1 MASSAVCER
10 ELLFQKAELQRQ
22 QQALERQRLH
32 EAEELRQGRET
43 LRALAEEVSLRAAER
58 FQEEDRLLQELK
70 SSRQEIQ
77 LLSAQL
83 VDTQALRAA
92 ARRRRAEAQVLRL
105 RREVEEL
112 NAQVLA
118 QERLAQVYEDSVA
131 ELHLELQHALDEA
144 PAARRA
150 APARAASS
158 AGRSSVAL
166 SRRLSS
172 QLGVMRG
179 GWKGLRW

>member
-83 VDTQALRAA
+83 VDTQ
-92 ARRRRAEAQVLRL
+92 
-105 RREVEEL
+105 
-112 NAQVLA
+112 
-118 QERLAQVYEDSVA
+118 
-131 ELHLELQHALDEA
+131 
-144 PAARRA
+144 
-150 APARAASS
+150 
-158 AGRSSVAL
+158 
-166 SRRLSS
+166 
-172 QLGVMRG
+172 
-179 GWKGLRW
+179 